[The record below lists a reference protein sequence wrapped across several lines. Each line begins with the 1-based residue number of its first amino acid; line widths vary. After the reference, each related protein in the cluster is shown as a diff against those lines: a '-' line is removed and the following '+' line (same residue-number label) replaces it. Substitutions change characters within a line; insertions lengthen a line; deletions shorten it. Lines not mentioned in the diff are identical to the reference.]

1 MQKEMIFYYISII
14 MISIAMKELYRG
26 MRKDF
31 LYPKKLMKTLIYKP
45 AVRLVYIYIYILI
58 VLFGAVYVNYLP
70 KILTADFKEIHGRI
84 CESKIIAQNEYI
96 ISDMTLESGEN
107 IITYT
112 DKENVDDIKGK
123 EVEICDVDF
132 KYIGNFVKK
141 IDGKYTDFYLK
152 YYKHNI
158 LNKIMLCIYLIA
170 NYLIQTW
177 KVNGIEEKKKRLSME
192 LGVYSILLLWLGISG
207 KGNAVLNTIV
217 TMLFILYNL
226 ENMFYIMPSKIEMM
240 QAKTAEDGKII
251 KTQELKPLKK
261 MDAEEYKKEYLK
273 KIRKSNSSYLLIY
286 TGIVYVVVLLI
297 LIIVPKERFIA
308 GMLFYILCYFIGLFA
323 LMFNN
328 KHKMKKIKE
337 KNFENVNYGEGRII
351 NSKEI
356 EYLDNQGENKIIN
369 YPDGMN
375 KKKTAGDNVNI
386 IVADGRIMEIK

>member
-1 MQKEMIFYYISII
+1 MQKGMVYYFVIITMLSILLKEMY
-14 MISIAMKELYRG
+14 KEL
-26 MRKDF
+26 RKVY
-31 LYPKKLMKTLIYKP
+31 LYPKGLMKTLIYKP
-45 AVRLVYIYIYILI
+45 FVRGLYIFVCSLFILEGTIYI
-58 VLFGAVYVNYLP
+58 NYLP
-70 KILTADFKEIHGRI
+70 RILTADFKEIHGKI
-84 CESKIIAQNEYI
+84 YEKEIIAQNGYI
-96 ISDMTLESGEN
+96 LCDMTFESGEN
-107 IITYT
+107 IVAYM
-112 DKENVDDIKGK
+112 DKENVNDIEGK
-123 EVEICDVDF
+123 KVEICDVDF
-132 KYIGNFVKK
+132 DYIGNFVKK

-207 KGNAVLNTIV
+207 KGNAVINTIV

-240 QAKTAEDGKII
+240 QAKTAEDEKII

-328 KHKMKKIKE
+328 KHKIKKIKE

>member
-1 MQKEMIFYYISII
+1 MQKGMVYYFVIITMLSILLKEMY
-14 MISIAMKELYRG
+14 KEL
-26 MRKDF
+26 RKVY
-31 LYPKKLMKTLIYKP
+31 LYPKGLMKTLIYKP
-45 AVRLVYIYIYILI
+45 FVRGLYIFVCSLFILGCTIYI
-58 VLFGAVYVNYLP
+58 NYLP
-70 KILTADFKEIHGRI
+70 RILTSDFKEIHGKI
-84 CESKIIAQNEYI
+84 YEKEIIAQNGYI
-96 ISDMTLESGEN
+96 LCDMTFESGEN
-107 IITYT
+107 IVAYM
-112 DKENVDDIKGK
+112 DKENVNDIEGK
-123 EVEICDVDF
+123 KVEICDVDF
-132 KYIGNFVKK
+132 DYIGNFVKK

-207 KGNAVLNTIV
+207 KGNAVINTIV

-240 QAKTAEDGKII
+240 QAKTAEDEKII

-328 KHKMKKIKE
+328 KHKIKKIKE